1 MHHGRCRFSP
11 FSSPLARLAQR
22 HDRPWLLV
30 VALLVFAPIVFI
42 GAREVFGDR
51 SRSQQIVS
59 LLERL
64 ERERLDAYRQSGGGT
79 AYAERVQRS
88 RAETLEEIAKIATG
102 DSPMDILGRALIDLN
117 ERTREDEA
125 RYTELASAAERTN
138 ALDGTNAR
146 SAQELQRRIG
156 GVEEMIRISK
166 RMADATERFP
176 GDVRSELGR
185 AGASRQQI
193 DRLMTEFVRGFS
205 GSGAVEAMRLET
217 RILELSRDSMV
228 LLRDSWGRWSVQGG
242 EVVFQSD
249 RDVDRFN
256 AIAMEMNRVI
266 SRQARIMGGG

>member
-1 MHHGRCRFSP
+1 MAVAVSP
-11 FSSPLARLAQR
+11 RSRPRSPGSRSGMI
-22 HDRPWLLV
+22 RPWLLV

-51 SRSQQIVS
+51 LRSQQIVS